1 MVKKIVA
8 VAFIALI
15 ALLGAVSPAGA
26 QEDEEKPA
34 ATEHTGGLG
43 VFGQDSF
50 NTCRDNLSKANIAT
64 VGEDAAQNDGLGG
77 GITNALRNVECFALS
92 PVINAAADGVEAV
105 SKFWD
110 TNVGEFVQ
118 SVMEGSAETMMW
130 AMTFWM
136 DYSMTGIGGASLSAN
151 VEGVRN
157 IVLGLTGLALIASFI
172 VGGARLAASRR
183 MGLQEG
189 ITESGEV
196 VGRWLIFSLIVP
208 GAVPGALIAS
218 DLLADAIMDNFGV
231 SDPETFV
238 QLTLLD
244 ESFGG
249 PILLLILSLLTLAG
263 SIMQLL
269 ALVIRVLIL
278 PIAAGLT
285 PLFAALSFSETG
297 RSGLNHLVAY
307 IIAAIAFKPV
317 SALLYSVVLWN
328 VTNSGD
334 GSLTAGL
341 INALMIGIAG
351 FTAPALIR
359 AIVPAVAQAGGSGAA
374 GAMTAAG
381 ALGAGAGALAG
392 GAGRMLGGAGA
403 AGRAASSAGGGSAG
417 GAGVGCGG
425 SAGGASTS
433 TPPRSPVGGG
443 SRGSGG
449 SGDGGAGGTRRGSAR
464 VGSAGSARPLGAGAS
479 RAGRSSARVARSGAR
494 GAASVAKGSG
504 YALQGAGSL
513 AQTTQNTLEGSIGG
527 AGHYAGQI
535 HR

>member
-1 MVKKIVA
+1 MA
-8 VAFIALI
+8 VFISLI
-15 ALLGAVSPAGA
+15 AFLGSVSPAFA
-26 QEDEEKPA
+26 QEELEAPS

-50 NTCRDNLSKANIAT
+50 NTCRDNLSEANIAT
-64 VGEDAAQNDGLGG
+64 VGEDAAQNDGLGA
-77 GITNALRNVECFALS
+77 GITNVLRNVECFALS
-92 PVINAAADGVEAV
+92 PVINTVADGVEAV

-110 TNVGEFVQ
+110 TNIGQFVQ
-118 SVMEGSAETMMW
+118 SVMEGNAETMMW

-157 IVLGLTGLALIASFI
+157 IVLGLTGLALVASFI

-189 ITESGEV
+189 ISDSGEV
-196 VGRWLIFSLIVP
+196 IGRWLIFSLVVP
-208 GAVPGALIAS
+208 AAVPGALMAS
-218 DLLADAIMDNFGV
+218 DMLADAIMESFGV
-231 SDPETFV
+231 SDPATFV
-238 QLTLLD
+238 QLTMLD

-249 PILLLILSLLTLAG
+249 PILLLILSGLTLAG
-263 SIMQLL
+263 SIMQLI

-328 VTNSGD
+328 VSNGGD
-334 GSLTAGL
+334 GSTTTGL

-351 FTAPALIR
+351 FTAPALVR
-359 AIVPAVAQAGGSGAA
+359 AIVPAVSQAGGSGAA

-381 ALGAGAGALAG
+381 AVGAGAGALAG
-392 GAGRMLGGAGA
+392 GAGRMLGGASA
-403 AGRAASSAGGGSAG
+403 AGKAASSAGGGSAG
-417 GAGVGCGG
+417 GAGAGSGG
-425 SAGGASTS
+425 ATGAGASTS
-433 TPPRSPVGGG
+433 TPPRSPVAGAPGGGGASRGGG
-443 SRGSGG
+443 SGSGSSGGGG
-449 SGDGGAGGTRRGSAR
+449 SGASGAGTVRRGAAR
-464 VGSAGSARPLGAGAS
+464 VGGAAGRGAS
-479 RAGRSSARVARSGAR
+479 GVGR
-494 GAASVAKGSG
+494 GAASVARGSG
-504 YALQGAGSL
+504 YALQGTGNL
-513 AQTTQNTLEGSIGG
+513 AQTSQNTLEGSIGG

>member
-1 MVKKIVA
+1 MKKIVVA
-8 VAFIALI
+8 VFISLI
-15 ALLGAVSPAGA
+15 AFLGSVSPAFA
-26 QEDEEKPA
+26 QEES

-50 NTCRDNLSKANIAT
+50 NTCRDNLSQANIAT
-64 VGEDAAQNDGLGG
+64 VGEDAAQNDGLGA
-77 GITNALRNVECFALS
+77 GITNVLRNVECFALS
-92 PVINAAADGVEAV
+92 PVINTVADGVEAV

-110 TNVGEFVQ
+110 TNIGQFVQ
-118 SVMEGSAETMMW
+118 SVMEGNAETMMW

-136 DYSMTGIGGASLSAN
+136 DYSMTGLGGASLSAN

-157 IVLGLTGLALIASFI
+157 IVLGLTGLALVASFI

-189 ITESGEV
+189 ISDSGEV
-196 VGRWLIFSLIVP
+196 IGRWLIFSLVVP
-208 GAVPGALIAS
+208 AAVPGALMAS
-218 DLLADAIMDNFGV
+218 DMLADAIMESFGV
-231 SDPETFV
+231 SDPATFV
-238 QLTLLD
+238 QLTMLD

-249 PILLLILSLLTLAG
+249 PILLLILSGLTLAG
-263 SIMQLL
+263 SIMQLI

-317 SALLYSVVLWN
+317 SALLYAVVLWN
-328 VTNSGD
+328 VSNSGD
-334 GSLTAGL
+334 GSTTTGL

-351 FTAPALIR
+351 FTAPALVR
-359 AIVPAVAQAGGSGAA
+359 AIVPAVSQAGGSGAA

-381 ALGAGAGALAG
+381 AVGAGTGALAG
-392 GAGRMLGGAGA
+392 GAGRMLGGASA
-403 AGRAASSAGGGSAG
+403 AGKAASSAGGGSAG
-417 GAGVGCGG
+417 GAGAGSGG
-425 SAGGASTS
+425 ATGGGASTS
-433 TPPRSPVGGG
+433 TPPRSPVAG
-443 SRGSGG
+443 SSGG
-449 SGDGGAGGTRRGSAR
+449 GGAGGASSTKRGSAR
-464 VGSAGSARPLGAGAS
+464 VGSAGSSRAVSAGAS
-479 RAGRSSARVARSGAR
+479 SAGRGSARVARSGAR

-504 YALQGAGSL
+504 YALQGTGNL
-513 AQTTQNTLEGSIGG
+513 AQTSQNTLESSIGG